1 MNNPLQPLACL
12 ELERDPDAAQFVK
25 DEIVSVI
32 FAFEGGE
39 LQSPEG
45 PNRYRKGDALV
56 TGSTGGRWSVS
67 RDRFDAKYLPV
78 PPGVEGADGAYRAR
92 ALPVWAKNA
101 SRLFCPAFGGR
112 RSAARS
118 RRRLAAAI
126 RAGRPWHC
134 GGGAIFQ
141 GVSANRRL
149 TIARAFNRRGDAVAP
164 SPYPSASALPPRVP
178 PFARWNAPRRE
189 HAAGS
194 TRNGI

>member
-92 ALPVWAKNA
+92 ALPVWAKQM
-101 SRLFCPAFGGR
+101 PAAFSVR
-112 RSAARS
+112 RSAGGDLLHGHAGDWLLQYAPGDHGIVEAERFS
-118 RRRLAAAI
+118 KVYRRI
-126 RAGRPWHC
+126 
-134 GGGAIFQ
+134 GG
-141 GVSANRRL
+141 
-149 TIARAFNRRGDAVAP
+149 
-164 SPYPSASALPPRVP
+164 
-178 PFARWNAPRRE
+178 
-189 HAAGS
+189 
-194 TRNGI
+194 